1 MYALCVNATLKQ
13 IELCEVSVVVFAVLV
28 DQDVYSSL
36 KCHICNENVNF
47 EWLSIALYC
56 KYLKVMQT
64 FAVVLE
70 VIQFNLCVY
79 H

>member
-47 EWLSIALYC
+47 EWLSIALFKSNANFC
-56 KYLKVMQT
+56 CGVRSHS
-64 FAVVLE
+64 
-70 VIQFNLCVY
+70 IQFVCLPLA
-79 H
+79 